1 MDIREEVQMKLRR
14 SMLFV
19 PGNNPGLIRDVHIY
33 KPDSVMFDLED
44 SISIT
49 EKDSARFLV
58 HNMLKELGDYYKE
71 LNIETVVRINGL
83 DSDFGLKDLEAV
95 VLAKPD
101 IIRIPKTE
109 TPEDVFQV
117 ERHIER
123 IERENGIEIGTTKIM
138 VAIESPLGVL
148 NAYQIATSSKRL
160 VAMAIGG
167 EDFVTNMKTNRSPEG
182 AEMFTARG
190 MIAMAARAAGIS
202 ALDSVY
208 SDIQNDEGFLKE
220 AKLIKQLG
228 FDGKSLIHPR
238 QIELI
243 HSVYTPSEKE
253 IEKAYKV
260 VMATEEAIRENKG
273 VFTVDGKM
281 IDKPIIDRAKHVLAL
296 AKAAGVKIGGNCDEM

>member
-1 MDIREEVQMKLRR
+1 MKLRR

-19 PGNNPGLIRDVHIY
+19 PGNNPGLIRDVHVY
-33 KPDSVMFDLED
+33 RPDSVMFDLED

-58 HNMLKELGDYYKE
+58 HNMLKKLRDYYKE

-83 DSDFGLKDLEAV
+83 DTDFGLKDLEAV
-95 VLAKPD
+95 VLAQPD

-109 TPEDVFQV
+109 VPQDVLEV
-117 ERHIER
+117 EEHIER
-123 IERENGIEIGTTKIM
+123 IEKEALIDVGSTKIM

-167 EDFVTNMKTNRSPEG
+167 EDFVTSMKTNRSQEG
-182 AEMFTARG
+182 VEMLTARG
-190 MIAMAARAAGIS
+190 MIVMAARAAGIS

-208 SDIQNDEGFLKE
+208 SDVNNDEGFLTE
-220 AKLIKQLG
+220 AKLIRQLG

-253 IEKAYKV
+253 IQKAYKIV
-260 VMATEEAIRENKG
+260 VATEEAVRENKG

-281 IDKPIIDRAKHVLAL
+281 VDKPIIDRANHVLAL
-296 AKAAGVKIGGNCDEM
+296 AKAAGVRVGGDCDEI